1 MGGTA
6 RTPEQSVG
14 IALVGAGWISRVYLE
29 ALGRVAGTWVVG
41 VASRTRASAEKLAE
55 RSGAPVL
62 VDYDELERLL
72 GDPRVS
78 VVCVNSTNHL
88 HAEHTLAALRAG
100 KDVVVEKP
108 LCLSLSEAD
117 RMIEAAREAERGLA
131 YAENLCFA
139 PHYRHA
145 RDLISSGKLGRV
157 LFARQSEKHD
167 GPYSDWFYQVEEAG
181 GGALL
186 DMGCHSIECLR
197 WLLGKPR
204 IVRVSGD
211 LATLRHQERTRLDDT
226 AILRLELLDGTRLVS
241 ESSWSLQGG
250 MESVLEVH
258 GTEGTL
264 QVDML
269 GEGGVRVWRP
279 GEGWKVEHPDF
290 VGLSGYPQE
299 LEHFLD
305 AFARGVEPEE
315 TAQDGRAVLEI
326 MLAGYRSAREGRPV
340 ELPFDPGPVDR
351 PVDLW
356 LDPS

>member
-1 MGGTA
+1 
-6 RTPEQSVG
+6 
-14 IALVGAGWISRVYLE
+14 
-29 ALGRVAGTWVVG
+29 
-41 VASRTRASAEKLAE
+41 
-55 RSGAPVL
+55 
-62 VDYDELERLL
+62 
-72 GDPRVS
+72 
-78 VVCVNSTNHL
+78 
-88 HAEHTLAALRAG
+88 
-100 KDVVVEKP
+100 
-108 LCLSLSEAD
+108 
-117 RMIEAAREAERGLA
+117 MIEVAREPGRGLG

-139 PHYRHA
+139 PRYRHA

-197 WLLGKPR
+197 WLLGKPT
-204 IVRVSGD
+204 ITRVSGN
-211 LATLRHQERTRLDDT
+211 LATLRHAQRTPLDDT
-226 AILRLELLDGTRLVS
+226 AILQLELADGTRLVS

-250 MESVLEVH
+250 MESTLEVH

-264 QVDML
+264 HVDLL

-315 TAQDGRAVLEI
+315 TAHDGRVVLE
-326 MLAGYRSAREGRPV
+326 MLPRDHIENHPLTYAESAGAEAVEPSTEDISGMDARVRRRLEALEP
-340 ELPFDPGPVDR
+340 
-351 PVDLW
+351 
-356 LDPS
+356 